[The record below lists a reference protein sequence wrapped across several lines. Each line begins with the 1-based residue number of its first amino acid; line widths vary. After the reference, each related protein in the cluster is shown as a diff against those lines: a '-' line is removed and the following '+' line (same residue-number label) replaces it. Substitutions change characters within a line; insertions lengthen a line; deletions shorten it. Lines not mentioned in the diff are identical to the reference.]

1 MAIKYD
7 LTGQKINRLLVL
19 CRVKIDGN
27 KKTLWKCRCD
37 CGKEIIV
44 ESHKLR
50 TGLTK
55 SCGCYRGEFVKYI
68 NKTHGMAYTRINK
81 IYRGM
86 KCRCYTKSN
95 SRYADYGGRGITI
108 CDEWLGKDGFQHF
121 YEWAM
126 NNGYTDELTIDRIDV
141 DQNYTPENCR
151 WITMAEQ
158 GDNKRCSTKV
168 SAFNE
173 THSIAEWS
181 RRTGVNYKTLYRR
194 IIKDGW
200 NPEKALTDH
209 NDERY
214 TKNGR
219 NLK

>member
-1 MAIKYD
+1 MAKPID

-19 CRVKIDGN
+19 QRVKREGN
-27 KKTLWKCRCD
+27 TKTLWKCRCD

-44 ESHKLR
+44 ESYKLR
-50 TGLTK
+50 NGATK
-55 SCGCYRGEFVKYI
+55 SCGCYRNEFIKYI
-68 NKTHGMAYTRINK
+68 NKTHGMSYTRINK

-86 KCRCYTKSN
+86 KSRCYTKSN
-95 SRYADYGGRGITI
+95 PRYSDYGGRGIVI
-108 CDEWLGKDGFQHF
+108 CDDWLGKEGFLHF
-121 YEWAM
+121 YEWAT

-141 DQNYTPENCR
+141 DKNYDPKNCR
-151 WITMAEQ
+151 WITRAEQ

-194 IIKDGW
+194 IIQDGW

-214 TKNGR
+214 TKNER